1 MTIKP
6 LNANKQIVVSNTI
19 NEARFKM
26 TKAEQ
31 KLFLYCVGHVDNNES
46 KLGQEFHM
54 TVKDFADFLEIER
67 TNALRQMTKI
77 TRDFI
82 GKVVEFYEHGK
93 TQYKQMPV
101 LTSVSYNLNKGDVTF
116 KVNPDLKPYLID
128 LKKQF
133 TQYSLQEVIQFKS
146 IYSMRIYQ
154 ILNQW
159 DFVGQITY
167 TIEKLRFMLSIEDE
181 EYKLYGDFK
190 RKVLEV
196 AFKEINKNSVLKYTY
211 KELKTGRKVTSI
223 LFTINQAKKPKKDQI
238 QENLPMVQILEEK
251 TEETKSNINFV
262 MIDYPQDNQQIN
274 ELVQRLIALGYTKQ
288 NSQKILE
295 ECGEDYILF
304 ALQKSKVEERSKIDN
319 KAGYFTSVIGTY
331 KETYKDQ
338 KQREEEEKEQSRIS
352 QELQEQREKELE
364 ERKKKFEEEQE
375 ELSRTILEEEP
386 ELFCKKVY
394 DYMDTFISINWGF
407 HNHPDWR
414 KNREEGKKEE
424 NIKIAKEIR
433 SRFLACTSLRDFRN
447 LIKYDESWLFKSV
460 FNEMGEF
467 DKNSDDYYK
476 AKHKVARLDKIQLP
490 FKI

>member
-31 KLFLYCVGHVDNNES
+31 KLFLYCVGIVDNKENHLNTKFE
-46 KLGQEFHM
+46 M
-54 TVKDFADFLEIER
+54 NVKDFAEFLEISKNKR
-67 TNALRQMTKI
+67 VYQDMIKI
-77 TRDFI
+77 TSDMASRVIQFTKEDGSLHQI
-82 GKVVEFYEHGK
+82 PALAEVI
-93 TQYKQMPV
+93 YKKGFV
-101 LTSVSYNLNKGDVTF
+101 TLEVNRNLA
-116 KVNPDLKPYLID
+116 PYLID

-159 DFVGQITY
+159 VYKGSVEC
-167 TIEKLRFMLSIEDE
+167 TIDKLRFMLSIEE
-181 EYKLYGDFK
+181 NEYKLYGDFK

-196 AFKEINKNSVLKYTY
+196 AYKEINKNSVLKYTY

-223 LFTINQAKKPKKDQI
+223 LFTIKQAKKPKTEQI
-238 QENLPMVQILEEK
+238 QEKLPAVQIKEK
-251 TEETKSNINFV
+251 TEDTKPDINFV
-262 MIDYPQDNQQIN
+262 MIDYPQDNQQIS
-274 ELVQRLIALGYTKQ
+274 EVVQRLVALGYTKQ

-331 KETYKDQ
+331 KEVYKDQ
-338 KQREEEEKEQSRIS
+338 KQREEEEKEQARIS
-352 QELQEQREKELE
+352 IELQVQREKELE
-364 ERKKKFEEEQE
+364 EKKKKFEEEQE

-386 ELFCKKVY
+386 EIFCKKVY
-394 DYMDTFISINWGF
+394 DYMDTLISINWGF
-407 HNHPDWR
+407 HNHPYWR
-414 KNREEGKKEE
+414 KNRAEGRKEE
-424 NIKIAKEIR
+424 NIKTAKEIR

-460 FNEMGEF
+460 FNEMAEF

-476 AKHKVARLDKIQLP
+476 ARHKVAKLDKIELP